1 MFTVDAAELNLVR
14 ESLRNDP
21 ANLGV
26 GLLHRPSDR
35 LVLRPFNE
43 VRHRG
48 GHLEL
53 VHEFGWLPDEC
64 FGFIVAKPGRECVM
78 VNLSQLNARGGPLFM
93 AHATFR
99 KILLSLRQCW
109 AGMAACGSPG

>member
-1 MFTVDAAELNLVR
+1 MFTVNPDEFRHVR
-14 ESLRNDP
+14 EALGDDP

-26 GLLHRPSDR
+26 GLLHLPGER
-35 LVLRPFNE
+35 LVLRPFND

-48 GHLEL
+48 GHLEM
-53 VHEFGWLPDEC
+53 VHEYGWLPDEC
-64 FGFIVAKPGRECVM
+64 LGFIVARPARELVM
-78 VNLSQLNARGGPLFM
+78 INLSQLNARSGPLFM

-99 KILLSLRQCW
+99 KVLLSLRQCW